1 MRQKGGLNA
10 SVVLLSGAALWAVAP
25 RTGSSFVAPP
35 LGTSVGGRQLRGAST
50 GRPRAGAGAVA
61 ADSQSASSLS
71 SSSWR
76 TAAGLAGALVLA
88 TSAATR
94 SSRVARAVD
103 WTGKSGSAQQVAVLD
118 MDGKQIGE
126 ETLHFKTFSAETANY
141 VVHHV
146 YRIWYYMNLKP
157 WPWFAQRQDMKNG
170 RKPWKQKG
178 SGRARHGSFASP
190 LFGKVKTNK
199 YPHGLDNKRLLKIRP
214 SEHMRAMSTV
224 LQSKWK
230 KMKVIDGLEDWNEAR
245 MGKLLECLENWTGYV
260 AGSRSVLL
268 ITRNGYGEALGS
280 TCTFESYDNPLFLS
294 GRHIPHLTMR
304 RPRDIDIFE
313 GCDGLHELLK
323 ARHVIMSREAFYDLA
338 AKFGEKGWAWRSE
351 RTILVENLQKIVKD
365 FPMNRAEELHFARRM
380 PIGVDAR
387 IEWARARRSKMEDLG
402 RGAALRPQDA
412 DRRGRAHRVG
422 PGSTLED
429 GGFLD
434 E

>member
-1 MRQKGGLNA
+1 MPRRRGGPSLAAAAALVGGGLCLA
-10 SVVLLSGAALWAVAP
+10 RLCPLFPGPSAFTAPPSKRAVGSLPSAAQPGVSPSGISSP
-25 RTGSSFVAPP
+25 SGSSP
-35 LGTSVGGRQLRGAST
+35 LAASLGRA
-50 GRPRAGAGAVA
+50 AAV
-61 ADSQSASSLS
+61 
-71 SSSWR
+71 
-76 TAAGLAGALVLA
+76 GALVLA
-88 TSAATR
+88 ASAATR

-387 IEWARARRSKMEDLG
+387 IEWARARRSKMEDFSTKRTEEL
-402 RGAALRPQDA
+402 AAESVA
-412 DRRGRAHRVG
+412 AAKG
-422 PGSTLED
+422 E
-429 GGFLD
+429 
-434 E
+434 